1 MDAFSPLNFFE
12 TARADIHVTERAA
25 AGIRQ
30 LVQVGKSFLHITGKA
45 NSFQFLMKLR
55 TMSAVAHMDHFMAQE
70 REQFRKRTVLKEAT
84 DADEPLCPVTTSPG
98 GNHAVR
104 PFTTEYRKLS
114 TPVFLVQL

>member
-1 MDAFSPLNFFE
+1 
-12 TARADIHVTERAA
+12 
-25 AGIRQ
+25 
-30 LVQVGKSFLHITGKA
+30 
-45 NSFQFLMKLR
+45 
-55 TMSAVAHMDHFMAQE
+55 MDHFMAQE

-114 TPVFLVQL
+114 TPVFLVQLIEELIQSRRSNRRGRRDGLGRKEL